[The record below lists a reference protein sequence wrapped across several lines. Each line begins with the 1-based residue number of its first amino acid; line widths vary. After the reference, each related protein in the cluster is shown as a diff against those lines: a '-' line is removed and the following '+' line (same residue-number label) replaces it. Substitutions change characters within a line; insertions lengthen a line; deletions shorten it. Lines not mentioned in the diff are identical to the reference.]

1 MKRKIIGVSS
11 KIFPRTTAYY
21 AYKLLTNPQLKKIR
35 QHELEVLD
43 KAKKKIISFN
53 KFKIQLYEW
62 GNKNNEPILLVH
74 GWEGHSGNFSDII
87 EQLLKHNY
95 YILAFDA
102 PSHGFSTKGQTNML
116 EFSDLIIHLL
126 EKYEPKKIISHSFG
140 AVVTTYALSRIPTM
154 KIDKYVLI
162 TTPDTFLERINS
174 ISNQVGISK
183 KAQIK
188 LIKRLE
194 SEINTKV
201 SSISVS
207 KFVKNVS
214 VKKALILHD
223 KNDKVIPIRQAKL
236 VNETWENSTLE
247 EIENTGHFRILR
259 EPFVITRIINFLK
272 SE

>member
-1 MKRKIIGVSS
+1 MKKKIIGVSS
-11 KIFPRTTAYY
+11 KIFPRTVAYY
-21 AYKLLTNPQLKKIR
+21 TYKLLTNPQLKKIR
-35 QHELEVLD
+35 QHEIEVLD
-43 KAKKKIISFN
+43 KANKKIIPFRKFN
-53 KFKIQLYEW
+53 IQLYEW

-87 EQLLKHNY
+87 EQLLQNNY

-102 PSHGFSTKGQTNML
+102 PSHGSSSKGQTNML

-126 EKYEPKKIISHSFG
+126 GKYKPKKIISHSFG
-140 AVVTTYALSRIPTM
+140 AVVTTYALNRSAFQ
-154 KIDKYVLI
+154 IDKYVLI

-194 SEINTKV
+194 SEIKTKV

-207 KFVKNVS
+207 KFVENVS
-214 VKKALILHD
+214 VKKALIIHD
-223 KNDKVIPIRQAKL
+223 KNDKVIPIKQAKL
-236 VNETWENSTLE
+236 VNKNWNNCTLE

-259 EPFVITRIINFLK
+259 EPFVITRILDFLNPK
-272 SE
+272 